1 MVYLYIVA
9 FFLIGIYLIIT
20 GIKDYR
26 ILLVPGVYFLFLG
39 AWWLADVLLTEVN
52 LLGGIYSWIIRAI
65 SAVILLVTGIIYYFK
80 YYKPNKDENIN
91 K

>member
-26 ILLVPGVYFLFLG
+26 ILLLPGVYFLFLG
-39 AWWLADVLLTEVN
+39 AWWLADVILADVD
-52 LLGGIYSWIIRAI
+52 LLGGIYSWIIRAV
-65 SAVILLVTGIIYYFK
+65 SAVILLVTGIIYYSK
-80 YYKPNKDENIN
+80 YYKPHENENID